1 MKEVTLRVVRSP
13 PLADLLAREHA
24 LFVFT
29 TSFRLR
35 RESYSIISVVFFSF
49 FSFFSFFFFFIVS
62 DAAYEPRRYS
72 ALPVR
77 N

>member
-49 FSFFSFFFFFIVS
+49 FLFFFFFIVS